1 MARRTMTK
9 SPPSAD
15 KTITVKEVGVIAGV
29 SIYEFLKPVLR
40 LQWDAGMTIDCDGS
54 GGNPDNDPYFQPETS
69 LKYKGKSLNAYE
81 VPFIVVPPFV
91 IGCVK
96 PVVMGC
102 MAVVINL
109 EKGEVTQAVVGDCG
123 PQKKIGEASCAC
135 AEEIGLDGD
144 PNHGGTEKKIIRY
157 MIFPGIAAYVDG
169 KQYELQPS

>member
-1 MARRTMTK
+1 MARRTTK
-9 SPPSAD
+9 SLPPSD
-15 KTITVKEVGVIAGV
+15 KTVTVKEVGMIAGV
-29 SIYEFLKPVLR
+29 SIYEFLFPVLR

-54 GGNPDNDPYFQPETS
+54 GGNPDNDQYYQDDTS
-69 LKYKGKSLNAYE
+69 LHHNGKALNAYE

-109 EKGEVTQAVVGDCG
+109 ENGMVTQAVVGDCG

-135 AEEIGLDGD
+135 AEEVGLDGN
-144 PNHGGTEKKIIRY
+144 PNHGGTDKKTIRY
-157 MIFPGIAAYVDG
+157 MIFPGIAAYVEG
-169 KQYELQPS
+169 IQYELKPS